1 MVLMSSFFTC
11 IKLTLLFF
19 YKRLFLV
26 TDTKLRV
33 FWWVNL
39 VYVVLWFFGG
49 TGFYLFQCKPVQWY
63 FMQYYFRFGKPVP
76 GNLRGQCNAT
86 SVLNVSLPMVFSLLS
101 DIGLLVLPLWAI
113 WDLRLSRWKKIGL
126 FCVFG
131 IGFAACLLEL
141 ARILNLLID
150 TDDKT
155 DPSCTSS
162 QESNPTIS
170 H

>member
-26 TDTKLRV
+26 TDTKLRI

-63 FMQYYFRFGKPVP
+63 FLQYYFRFGKPVP
-76 GNLRGQCNAT
+76 GNLSGQCNAT

-113 WDLRLSRWKKIGL
+113 WGLRLSRWKKIGL

-155 DPSCTSS
+155 DPSCTLSPVTP
-162 QESNPTIS
+162 Q
-170 H
+170 